1 MKNLEHLTEETV
13 VRYRERALSHAELL
27 AVQTHIHDCAPCRA
41 RLEQAVDANA
51 AFLSLQKQM
60 TSDGFNF
67 QDEPEHVPY
76 EQLALYVDNKLDEVE
91 REIAESHL
99 AICVECSSDLVDLRR
114 YQTIAA
120 AETTLPRTDAATE
133 EAVISSPTAWPEQR
147 PASSPKTVSSWW
159 QRLLAFDFFPAR
171 GALMPAGVAAIVI
184 AVLLLGVW
192 LATRTRNKD
201 EVARVEPINQST
213 AAPTPTQSVKPAP
226 VDPNAPNNTAA
237 PASNQNSSSK
247 QNDSAPV
254 PQPTQRGPQLPRAN
268 SQNSSVNDGP
278 AIVLNDGGERVT
290 LDSEG
295 NFVGLE
301 SQSPSVREA
310 VRRSLQA
317 QRVQTPRSLETIAE
331 GRSGV
336 LMSGSA
342 GTASNGVPFALL
354 TPLGKVVRESQPT
367 FRWRPLAGAKSYTV
381 AVVDTKFRVVAQSP
395 TLNGTAWT
403 LAQELPRG
411 ANYSWQVTALREDGT
426 EVVSPAS
433 PAPQAKFRVLEQNSF
448 DEVTRME
455 NSGERSH
462 LARGV
467 MYAEAG
473 LLDEARAEFE
483 ALVRDNPRSG
493 TARRLLESVK
503 K

>member
-1 MKNLEHLTEETV
+1 MKNLEHLTEEAV
-13 VRYRERALSHAELL
+13 VRYRERASSRAELL
-27 AVQTHIHDCAPCRA
+27 AVQTHVLSCTQCRA

-60 TSDGFNF
+60 TGERISLNE
-67 QDEPEHVPY
+67 EPEHLPY
-76 EQLALYVDNKLDEVE
+76 EQLALYLDNKLDEVE

-99 AICVECSSDLVDLRR
+99 AICEECSGDLVDLRR

-120 AETTLPRTDAATE
+120 AENTPPRTDAATE
-133 EAVISSPTAWPEQR
+133 EAVITSPAAWPER
-147 PASSPKTVSSWW
+147 RTASSPKTVSSWW
-159 QRLLAFDFFPAR
+159 RRLLAFDFFPAG
-171 GALMPAGVAAIVI
+171 GALVPAGVAAIII

-201 EVARVEPINQST
+201 EVASVEPVNQN
-213 AAPTPTQSVKPAP
+213 AVAPTPVQSVKPAP
-226 VDPNAPNNTAA
+226 VDRNVPNNTAA
-237 PASNQNSSSK
+237 PASNQNSSGE
-247 QNDSAPV
+247 QNNSPLV
-254 PQPTQRGPQLPRAN
+254 PLPRGSSQSPSAN
-268 SQNSSVNDGP
+268 DAQTL
-278 AIVLNDGGERVT
+278 ALNDGGERVT
-290 LDSEG
+290 FDNEG
-295 NFVGLE
+295 KIVGLE
-301 SQSPSVREA
+301 SQPSSVREA

-381 AVVDTKFRVVAQSP
+381 AVVDAKFRVVAQSP
-395 TLNGTAWT
+395 NLTDTSWT
-403 LAQELPRG
+403 LSQALPRG
-411 ANYSWQVTALREDGT
+411 ANYSWQVTALQEDGT

-433 PAPQAKFRVLEQNSF
+433 PAPQAKFRVLEQNSL

-467 MYAEAG
+467 IYAGAG

-483 ALVRDNPRSG
+483 ALVRDNPHSG
-493 TARRLLESVK
+493 TARRLLKSVK